1 MAKKSDNFES
11 QLKRL
16 EEIVKSLEGGQLPLE
31 ESLKIFEEGVRL
43 SRACHEKLSLAERKV
58 ELLLQ
63 EQGGAIVT
71 EPFPE
76 DHDELLPGDPAD
88 DDTDA

>member
-1 MAKKSDNFES
+1 MAKKQDNFET

-31 ESLKIFEEGVRL
+31 DSLKIFEEGVRL
-43 SRACHEKLSLAERKV
+43 SRACHEKLSSAERKV

-63 EQGGAIVT
+63 EQGGALVT
-71 EPFPE
+71 EPFHE
-76 DHDELLPGDPAD
+76 DHDDLPGEPD
-88 DDTDA
+88 DEDTEA

>member
-1 MAKKSDNFES
+1 MAKKQENFET

-31 ESLKIFEEGVRL
+31 DSLKIFEEGVRL
-43 SRACHEKLSLAERKV
+43 SRTCHEKLSAAERKV

-63 EQGGAIVT
+63 DQSGALVT
-71 EPFPE
+71 EPFAEEP
-76 DHDELLPGDPAD
+76 DDLLPGDPED
-88 DDTDA
+88 EDTDA